1 MDSQPRLPAL
11 PSKSLR
17 VRAATTTLACAL
29 AAVLGACSS
38 NDLPS
43 ADASLAATAPSVQ
56 ARTAEIRERAEQK
69 QAERHAL
76 KMANAA
82 YQANRIVAPAGDN
95 ALEHAL
101 HARQANANSA
111 GASELLTDIMPL
123 VTTQVQAMISTRQ
136 LVEANRV
143 IALLQKAHPN
153 SLTTLS
159 LSRQLTSAAR
169 PGSVNAIAS
178 NSR

>member
-1 MDSQPRLPAL
+1 MDSQLRLLALPAKFL
-11 PSKSLR
+11 HAR
-17 VRAATTTLACAL
+17 VATAALACTLTVA
-29 AAVLGACSS
+29 LGACSS

-43 ADASLAATAPSVQ
+43 ANAALAATVPNV
-56 ARTAEIRERAEQK
+56 RTLSADRKEHSDEKQVERV
-69 QAERHAL
+69 AL

-82 YQANRIVAPAGDN
+82 YQANRIVAPEGDN

-101 HARQANANSA
+101 RARQANPNSA
-111 GASELLTDIMPL
+111 GATELLTDIMPL
-123 VTTQVQAMISTRQ
+123 VTTQVQAMISARQ
-136 LVEANRV
+136 WVEADRV

-159 LSRQLTSAAR
+159 LSRQLTSASRTVA
-169 PGSVNAIAS
+169 VNAIAS

>member
-1 MDSQPRLPAL
+1 MDSQLRLLAL
-11 PSKSLR
+11 SAKFLR
-17 VRAATTTLACAL
+17 GRLAKAALACTL
-29 AAVLGACSS
+29 TAALGACSS

-43 ADASLAATAPSVQ
+43 ANASLAATVPNVRAHS
-56 ARTAEIRERAEQK
+56 ADKKERTEQR
-69 QAERHAL
+69 QAERNAL

-82 YQANRIVAPAGDN
+82 YQGNRIVTPVGDN

-101 HARQANANSA
+101 RARQANADSA

-123 VTTQVQAMISTRQ
+123 VTTQVQAMISARQ
-136 LVEANRV
+136 FVEADRV

-159 LSRQLTSAAR
+159 LSRQLTSASR
-169 PGSVNAIAS
+169 PVSVNAIAS